1 MNYDFST
8 LNDKDFEILSRD
20 ILNAHLKLDLQNF
33 KSGKDKG
40 IDLRFSSIENNN
52 SIVVQAKHYLKSGFT
67 KLIYDLKNKELSK
80 VNILKPERYILVTS
94 IGLSN
99 QEKDLIKETFEPYI
113 LKSNDIF
120 GKEDLNKYLIEFKE
134 IEKNHFKLWFSST
147 SILSS
152 ILNNAIE
159 ARTKSYLQR
168 IKNKIPLYVLT
179 KNLDEANKIL
189 EKQKILLISGQPG
202 IGKTTLADVLLF
214 EKAKLN
220 FEVYLVRD
228 IKEAEDVISID
239 DNKRQVF
246 YFDDFLGEVYY
257 EIISGSNNENQIADF
272 LDRIK
277 HTPNKYLIL
286 ATRTVILEQ
295 AKEKSEKIKRSRL
308 DAVKYELKL
317 NDYNKYEK
325 AKILYNHLY
334 FKNIEPEFIE
344 YIVEDKFYYNII
356 IHKNYSPRIIEF
368 ITDNY
373 KNHGNSKED
382 FISFIIESL
391 NNPSEIWSYSFKN
404 QINYFDRCLLLS
416 MFTIQKT
423 IDDKL
428 LNAIYQKRLEYERDV
443 NNHKIEN
450 NQFNLSL
457 KNLLEGFIS
466 ASIVDVEKNIKNYK
480 FINPSLSDFFI
491 SYLNNNI
498 NEKTAVISSIKF
510 FEQLD
515 IFNPEKEKLS
525 LDISLQKII
534 SDKVKNNELDSLDSY
549 KEYKL
554 VGLNILTLVKY
565 CRDIEIDKTLL
576 ILLKQIDFKKIWWI
590 RHNIFYVL
598 NSLKNERLSIEFIKE
613 NFIDIIENLLEDLDE
628 KDLILQLPTL
638 FYKFN
643 HDYSNFIKNEKG
655 FNLIFNQVS
664 KIVVKEE
671 NQLFSSYKDIIFDK
685 EDSQNHIYYPLEDI
699 KSTLNKIL
707 LPNIIIDVEE
717 EITEEIYIKLIE
729 NNIKKE
735 EESEKKIKDL
745 ENYYKDYE
753 YRQEIENKRIDEL
766 FENLSD

>member
-1 MNYDFST
+1 MSNYDFST

-40 IDLRFSSIENNN
+40 VDLRFSSLENNN
-52 SIVVQAKHYLKSGFT
+52 SIVVQAKHYLKSGVT
-67 KLIYDLKNKELSK
+67 KLLYDLKNKEVTK
-80 VNILKPERYILVTS
+80 VKALNPDRYIFVTS
-94 IGLSN
+94 IEISN
-99 QEKDLIKETFEPYI
+99 QEKDEIKEIFKPYI
-113 LKSNDIF
+113 LTSNDIF
-120 GKEDLNKYLIEFKE
+120 GKEDLNKYLGEFKE

-147 SILSS
+147 TILSG

-214 EKAKLN
+214 EKAKLD
-220 FEVYLVRD
+220 FEVYLVKD

-257 EIISGSNNENQIADF
+257 EIISGSNNETQIADF

-308 DAVKYELKL
+308 DAVKCELKL
-317 NDYNKYEK
+317 NDYNKFEK

-334 FKNIEPEFIE
+334 FKNIEPEFIG
-344 YIVEDKFYYNII
+344 YIVEDKFYQNII
-356 IHKNYSPRIIEF
+356 IHKNYTPRIIEF

-373 KNHGNSKED
+373 QNHGNSKEE
-382 FISFIIESL
+382 FISFVIESL

-416 MFTIQKT
+416 MFTLQKT
-423 IDDKL
+423 VEDDH
-428 LNAIYQKRLEYERDV
+428 LNTIYQKRLEYERDV
-443 NNHKIEN
+443 NNHSLEN
-450 NQFNLSL
+450 NQYILSL

-466 ASIVDVEKNIKNYK
+466 ASIVDIEKNTKNYK

-498 NEKTAVISSIKF
+498 NEKKAVITSIKY

-525 LDISLQKII
+525 LDITLQKII
-534 SDKVKNNELDSLDSY
+534 SDKVKNNELDSLDRY

-554 VGLNILTLVKY
+554 VGLNIVTLVKY
-565 CRDIEIDKTLL
+565 CRDIEIDEMLI

-598 NSLKNERLSIEFIKE
+598 NSLNKERLSIEFVKE
-613 NFIDIIENLLEDLDE
+613 NFIQLIENLLEDLVD

-638 FYKFN
+638 FLKFN
-643 HDYSNFIKNEKG
+643 HDYSDFIENDKG
-655 FNLIFNQVS
+655 FNLVVNQVS
-664 KIVVKEE
+664 SIIVKEE
-671 NQLFSSYKDIIFDK
+671 NQLFSSYKDMIFDI
-685 EDSQNHIYYPLEDI
+685 EDSHTHIYEVLGDT
-699 KSTLNKIL
+699 KSTLNEIL
-707 LPNIIIDVEE
+707 LPNVILDIER
-717 EITEEIYIKLIE
+717 EISEEIYKEQIGH
-729 NNIKKE
+729 NIKKE
-735 EESEKKIKDL
+735 EDSEKKIKEL

-753 YRQEIENKRIDEL
+753 YRQDLENKRIDEL
-766 FENLSD
+766 FENI